1 MKKIYILLALIYGL
15 NLQGM
20 SQNNTINYQAVARQL
35 NGTPVTGTTIKVR
48 LTILDNNIPAYAET
62 RSVVTNAFG
71 LFNIQVGSNNAEA
84 VTGSFSTLNWNT
96 GIKTLKT
103 EMDVNGGSNFMD
115 MGTQPMQSVPF
126 AIQSVSTT
134 QLLGRAI
141 SATAPTINQVLK
153 WNGAQWYPAS
163 EAAGA
168 FSLPYAGAQSAASTL
183 FKVSNTG
190 TGQTLFAEANGG
202 NAIQAYTIGNGNAIT
217 ATTDKGFGVMS
228 VINDSGV
235 AIYGTSQR
243 GNAAKFE
250 VTNTNSKAPVVDVR
264 TSGQGSGISITSKN
278 YATALNIDLK
288 HNAAGIRLY
297 DTTNEYSGAGGNPAV
312 YIYTKSGS
320 GVSSFAQNLSSASLY
335 GNHLNHGEA
344 VVGITQASEVIQAAA
359 ITGRNDGPYAGVRGF
374 ATVAGGMGVLGE
386 GGKSGSN
393 SVAGRFI
400 NTYTLNTADVLQVMT
415 QATSVNN
422 LAVFKKG
429 NANVARIDHTGKAFF
444 NGGTQSSGADV
455 AEAFAV
461 TGTATDYEPG
471 DVLIISVEEDR
482 QVERSATPYSSLV
495 AGVYATK
502 PGLLLTEEHI
512 DSSLSDKVPMGV
524 VGVIPTKVCNE
535 GGAIRRGD
543 LLVTSSVSGYA
554 MKGDPEKIKTGQVIG
569 KALQNFEGAEKGK
582 INVLV
587 CVK

>member
-1 MKKIYILLALIYGL
+1 MKKVYILLAIIYGL
-15 NLQGM
+15 HLQGM

-35 NGTPVTGTTIKVR
+35 NGTPVAGSTIKVR

-71 LFNIQVGSNNAEA
+71 LFNIQVGGNNAEA
-84 VTGSFSTLNWNT
+84 VAGSFSTLNWNT
-96 GIKTLKT
+96 GVKTLKT

-126 AIQSVSTT
+126 ALQSLSTT
-134 QLLGRAI
+134 RLLGRDI
-141 SATAPTINQVLK
+141 SITAPTINQVLK

-183 FKVSNTG
+183 FNVSNTG
-190 TGQTLFAEANGG
+190 TGHAILAEANGG

-217 ATTDKGFGVMS
+217 ATTDKGFGVRS
-228 VINDSGV
+228 VINDTGI
-235 AIYGTSQR
+235 AIYGTSYR

-250 VTNTNSKAPVVDVR
+250 VTNTSSKAPVVDIR
-264 TSGQGSGISITSKN
+264 TSGLGSGISITSKN
-278 YATALNIDLK
+278 YATGLNIDVKNNVSCITLF
-288 HNAAGIRLY
+288 
-297 DTTNEYSGAGGNPAV
+297 DTSNGNGSGSPAV
-312 YIYTKSGS
+312 YINTKSGN
-320 GVSSFAQNLSSASLY
+320 GVSSFTHNLGSASFY
-335 GNHLNHGEA
+335 GYHMGHGEA
-344 VVGITQASEVIQAAA
+344 IVGVTQSLDLIEAAA

-386 GGKSGSN
+386 GGKLSSN

-400 NTYTLNTADVLQVMT
+400 NTYNQNTADVLQVMT

-429 NANVARIDHTGKAFF
+429 NGNVARIDHTGKAFF

-461 TGTATDYEPG
+461 TGAATGYEPG
-471 DVLIISVEEDR
+471 DVLIISVDEDR
-482 QVERSATPYSSLV
+482 QVERSGTPYSSLV

-502 PGLLLTEEHI
+502 PGLLLTEEHM
-512 DSSLSDKVPMGV
+512 DTDLSDKVPMGV

-543 LLVTSSVSGYA
+543 LLVTSSVPGYA

-569 KALQNFEGAEKGK
+569 KALQNFDGAEKGK